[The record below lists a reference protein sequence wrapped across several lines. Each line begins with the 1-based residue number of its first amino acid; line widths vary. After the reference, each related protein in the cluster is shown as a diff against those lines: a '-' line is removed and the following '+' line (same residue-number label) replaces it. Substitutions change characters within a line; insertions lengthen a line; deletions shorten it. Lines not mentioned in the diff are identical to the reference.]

1 MVALEMATEEDDSS
15 FKTLWGGV
23 MKQPLTKI
31 FFVLALAAF
40 SLSARAENPI
50 AGVWSFEY
58 TFLKARSFQT
68 GEMFEE
74 ERNHGVKRIFIFTE
88 NHYSQFAINT
98 ETPRPL
104 RAESGEGAMGGP
116 RLQDEQRLAEYA
128 PMDVETGIL
137 LPGDEENMF
146 VLRPL
151 LDQIPDYMLGD
162 GAGDRNI
169 WYEVD
174 GDSLTLVRRTEG
186 AVITDYYTRLE

>member
-1 MVALEMATEEDDSS
+1 
-15 FKTLWGGV
+15 
-23 MKQPLTKI
+23 MKQSLKSI
-31 FFVLALAAF
+31 ICGAAF
-40 SLSARAENPI
+40 AACSLFAHAENPI

-58 TFLKARSFQT
+58 TFLKATSFET

-88 NHYSQFAINT
+88 NHYSQFAINS

-116 RLQDEQRLAEYA
+116 RLQDEQKLAEYG

-137 LPGDEENMF
+137 LPGTEEGMF

-151 LDQIPDYMLGD
+151 LDQIPDYMKGD